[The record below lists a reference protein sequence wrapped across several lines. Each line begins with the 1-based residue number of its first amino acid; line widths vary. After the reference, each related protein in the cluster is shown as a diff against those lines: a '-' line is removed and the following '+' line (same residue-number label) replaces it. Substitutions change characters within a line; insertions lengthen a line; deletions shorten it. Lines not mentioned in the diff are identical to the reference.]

1 MVTNL
6 TAEARAKW
14 AEATST
20 KDPVKKLRLL
30 QEFYSIMPHH
40 KGTEKLEAMVKR
52 QMAILR
58 QEIEE
63 LKTKKKGAVRFDLWA
78 IKKGDFPQ
86 VALLSTLETSFNV
99 FKELTALTPKLYQ
112 IYKGPVVGPFKVN
125 DLLFEIYL
133 TPYAPNVLGRNLQ
146 EKLLRII
153 RNVDVILI
161 IDKEG
166 IVNSFK
172 EFAESYNIEISSEGP
187 KVSFRRMSSGG
198 IRFIGSSKE
207 FSCVEAEKM
216 LKEFKIQ
223 NAVVEIRKGATL
235 DDLEAVIFG
244 REFKRVF
251 VIKEPSSFT
260 ENWKRWLSKRLLEK
274 LELIKVYTKSPNG
287 PVGER
292 PLLVRKGITV
302 IEVARLIH
310 KDLVRYFKYAKVY
323 RNRKG
328 VRVGKDFELK
338 DGDLIEIY
346 A

>member
-40 KGTEKLEAMVKR
+40 KGTEKLEMMVKR
-52 QMAILR
+52 QMAALR

-63 LKTKKKGAVRFDLWA
+63 LKAKKRGAARLDLWA

-86 VALLSTLETSFNV
+86 VALLSTLETSFNI
-99 FKELTALTPKLYQ
+99 FKELTAVTPQLYQ
-112 IYKGPVVGPFKVN
+112 IYKGPIVGPFKVN
-125 DLLFEIYL
+125 DLLFEVYL
-133 TPYAPNVLGRNLQ
+133 TPYAPTTLGKNIQ

-153 RNVDVILI
+153 RGVDIVLI

-166 IVNSFK
+166 VAGSFRK
-172 EFAESYNIEISSEGP
+172 FAEEYNMEISQERP
-187 KVSFRRMSSGG
+187 KVSIRRMSSGG
-198 IRFIGSSKE
+198 IRFVGSSEK
-207 FSCVEAEKM
+207 FSYTEAEKM
-216 LKEFKIQ
+216 LKEFKIL
-223 NAVVEIRKGATL
+223 NALIEIRKDATL

-244 REFKRVF
+244 REFKRAL
-251 VIKEPSSFT
+251 IIEEPPFIT
-260 ENWKRWLSKRLLEK
+260 WEWKRNLAEKMLEK
-274 LELIKVYTKSPNG
+274 LELIRVYTKPPNG

-292 PLLVRKGITV
+292 PLLVKRGATI
-302 IEVARLIH
+302 IEAARLIH

-323 RNRKG
+323 RNERW
-328 VRVGKDFELK
+328 VRVGRDFELR